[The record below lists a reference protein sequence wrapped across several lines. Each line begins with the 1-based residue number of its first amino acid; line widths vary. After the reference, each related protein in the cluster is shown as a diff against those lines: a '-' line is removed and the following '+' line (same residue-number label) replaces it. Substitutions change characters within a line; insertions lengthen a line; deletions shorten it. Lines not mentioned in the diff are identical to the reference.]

1 MNNKIIQYSV
11 NFLPWQFRGWIK
23 HIPIISN
30 LQRWFFAKFLAGQEF
45 IHLINAG
52 PAKGLKYP
60 VQLPEDKAIW
70 SGTYEPDFALV
81 LANSVQP
88 GDICYDIGGYRGFF
102 SSVFAL
108 AGAKLVITFEPL
120 PANVSQLRRLA
131 EVNPQLPL
139 RLESIAVGEEDGF
152 VEFYVMPEASMG
164 KLENSSFQ
172 AEVKGTDLLT
182 VPIRKLDSLVSEET
196 IPAPQVIK
204 IDVEGAEVQVLKGAR
219 EMLCKYH
226 PLLLIEAHSPLLAN
240 DCTCI
245 LRELG
250 YQVSVLE
257 TGFAPNPQS
266 DPEVCHL
273 IAKFP

>member
-11 NFLPWQFRGWIK
+11 NFLPWQLRRWIK
-23 HIPIISN
+23 HIPVIAS
-30 LQRWFFAKFLAGQEF
+30 LQRWFFANFLAGQEF

-60 VQLPEDKAIW
+60 IKLPEDKAIW
-70 SGTYEPDFALV
+70 AGTYEP
-81 LANSVQP
+81 
-88 GDICYDIGGYRGFF
+88 GDVCYDIGGYRGFF

-108 AGAKLVITFEPL
+108 AGAKLVIIFEPL
-120 PANVSQLRRLA
+120 PANISQLRRLA
-131 EVNPQLPL
+131 EVNPNLPL
-139 RLESIAVGEEDGF
+139 RLESIAIGEEDGF

-164 KLENSSFQ
+164 KLENSPFQ

-182 VPIRKLDSLVSEET
+182 VPIRKLDSLVTEET

-219 EMLCKYH
+219 EMLSKYH
-226 PLLLIEAHSPLLAN
+226 PLMLIEAHSPLLAN
-240 DCTCI
+240 DCTSI

-257 TGFAPNPQS
+257 TGFEPNPQS